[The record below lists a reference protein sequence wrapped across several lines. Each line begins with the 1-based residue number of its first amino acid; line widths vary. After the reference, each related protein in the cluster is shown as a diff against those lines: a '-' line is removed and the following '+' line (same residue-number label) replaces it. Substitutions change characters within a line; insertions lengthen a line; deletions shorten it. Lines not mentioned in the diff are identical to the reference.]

1 MFRIRTKKERF
12 WEILPGLSF
21 WSVFLGSI
29 ILSFVKPMWAAVFI
43 VCFDLYWVLKAINTS
58 IHLISS
64 YRRFRVYV
72 KIDWLLLTAMLGD
85 REKLINHFQTATTY
99 ARNSI
104 ERKFYTNEVQRLR
117 GFLDNG
123 VINRPYTDF
132 YHLVVV
138 PFVDESQ
145 EVLTST
151 ITALSNA
158 QYPLEKMILLLASEE
173 RVGEPAQAVVK
184 AMMAKFQ
191 GQFFKM
197 FAVTHP
203 DGLPDEIKGK
213 SANASYAVSSILP
226 KLAELNIT
234 EEQVLVSNL
243 DSDTIIHPQYF
254 ARVMY
259 AFLTSDKPYRRSYQ
273 PIAVYNNNIWDS
285 PAFIRVVSVSN
296 SFWQFTES
304 SRPDRLRTFASH
316 TMTLKALRE
325 VGFWK
330 KDIINEDGF
339 IFWQCYL
346 HYEGDYEVVPLFI
359 PVSLD
364 TCLADTTWQ
373 TLKNQYKQKK
383 RWAYNVEY
391 YPHLV
396 PALLKS
402 KAPWRDRFYKLF
414 QYVEGNF
421 NWATASVL
429 ITLLGWLPL
438 FIGGPEFKE
447 TVVAYNLPHA
457 TRMLMTIATGFLIFS
472 VYINLILLPP
482 RPKKYGVG
490 RSVMMYVQ
498 WFLVPITSL
507 VFGSLPAIEA
517 QTRLMLGRYLEFFV
531 TPKSRRGAVTSLDM
545 KEMQAMPPVP
555 PMKGEAWPIC
565 GMHFWLPG

>member
-1 MFRIRTKKERF
+1 MFRTRTRTERF

-21 WSVFLGSI
+21 WTVFLGAI

-43 VCFDLYWVLKAINTS
+43 VCFDLYWLLKALNTS

-64 YRRFRVYV
+64 YRRFKVYV
-72 KIDWLLLTAMLGD
+72 KIDWLLLVAMIAD
-85 REKLINHFQTATTY
+85 SNKLIDHMEHAANHADK
-99 ARNSI
+99 NI
-104 ERKFYTNEVQRLR
+104 ERKFYKQEIEKFKN
-117 GFLDNG
+117 FADNG

-132 YHLVVV
+132 YHLIVV
-138 PFVDESQ
+138 PFVDEP
-145 EVLTST
+145 EGVLTST
-151 ITALSNA
+151 IGSLANA
-158 QYPLEKMILLLASEE
+158 QYPKDRMIVVLASEE
-173 RVGEPAQAVVK
+173 RAGEAAQEVASTMLK
-184 AMMAKFQ
+184 KFE
-191 GQFFKM
+191 GQFYKM
-197 FAVTHP
+197 LVTVHP
-203 DGLPDEIKGK
+203 DGLPGEIKGK
-213 SANASYAVSSILP
+213 SANASYAVASLLP
-226 KLAELNIT
+226 KLAELNIE

-243 DSDTIIHPQYF
+243 DSDTIVHPQYF

-259 AFLTSDKPYRRSYQ
+259 TFLTSDKPYRRSYQ

-346 HYEGDYEVVPLFI
+346 HYKGDYEVVPLFI

-364 TCLADTTWQ
+364 TCLADTFWQ

-402 KAPWRDRFYKLF
+402 KAPFFDRMYKLY
-414 QYVEGNF
+414 QYVEGDF
-421 NWATASVL
+421 NWATASLL
-429 ITLLGWLPL
+429 ITVLGWLPL
-438 FIGGPEFKE
+438 FVGGPEFKE
-447 TVVAYNLPHA
+447 TVIAYNLPHA
-457 TRMLMTIATGFLIFS
+457 TRTLMTTATGFLIFS

-482 RPKKYGVG
+482 RPKKYNVW
-490 RSVMMYVQ
+490 RSIMMYLQ
-498 WFLVPITSL
+498 WFLVPITSI

-517 QTRLMLGRYLEFFV
+517 QTRLMMGWYLEFFV
-531 TPKSRRGAVTSLDM
+531 TPKTRKGEVTAGTM
-545 KEMQAMPPVP
+545 KEMQGTQVIET
-555 PMKGEAWPIC
+555 K
-565 GMHFWLPG
+565 